1 MRYEE
6 RKKKKREQDRQNK
19 DRWRNGGNV
28 RGTWEYSQF
37 ASHLVLTFTVMYKI
51 IVQTPL
57 YVP

>member
-37 ASHLVLTFTVMYKI
+37 ASHLVLRFTVMYKI

-57 YVP
+57 